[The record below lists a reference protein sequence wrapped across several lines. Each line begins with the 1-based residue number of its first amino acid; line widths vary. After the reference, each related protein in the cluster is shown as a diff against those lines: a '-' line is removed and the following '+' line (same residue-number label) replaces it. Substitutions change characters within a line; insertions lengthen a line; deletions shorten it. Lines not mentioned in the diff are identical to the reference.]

1 MESNEYAS
9 EKLKK
14 LRTRKNLT
22 QQELAEDLN
31 IDQRQISRYES
42 GQRQFKPDF
51 LTKLSEYFNVPVSEF
66 FSEELETAKQTL
78 FLPVYDDLTFKKIS
92 EHIEVPKSWFK
103 TNKNVFCI
111 KLNGD
116 IVLYKKDEND
126 YLIFEKKKKEKI

>member
-51 LTKLSEYFNVPVSEF
+51 LAKLSEYFNVPVSDF
-66 FSEELETAKQTL
+66 FSDELEESKQTE
-78 FLPVYDDLTFKKIS
+78 FIPVYDSKDFKKIKQ
-92 EHIEVPKSWFK
+92 HLEVPKSWLK
-103 TNKNVFCI
+103 YKGNVFCI

-116 IVLYKKDEND
+116 IILYKKDNNE
-126 YLIFEKKKKEKI
+126 YLIFDRK